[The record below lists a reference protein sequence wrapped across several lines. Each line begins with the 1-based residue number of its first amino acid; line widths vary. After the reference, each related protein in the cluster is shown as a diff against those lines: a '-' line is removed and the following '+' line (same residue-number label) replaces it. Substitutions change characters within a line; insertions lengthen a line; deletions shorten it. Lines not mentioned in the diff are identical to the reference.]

1 MRINY
6 DFGDLQAFLVVK
18 ETGSFHLAAAQLN
31 LSQSAITRRIQ
42 KLEDAL
48 GTLLFERS
56 TRQVRPTLAAKRLQG
71 RAEAI
76 LADAWE
82 TTQSMRDDSVAFAHQ
97 RNAVVTVALVPT
109 TLTRIFLPAL
119 SRFQSDGAQARV
131 QLLDGSANEVA
142 EAVSEGLADFGICP
156 TPPSEPSVL
165 FDPLFQERISL
176 ALPVGHA
183 LRHEKNV
190 CLAHLHSEP
199 LILPAKGTG
208 NRLLIDDAMA
218 KASVQIPWT
227 FEANRSSTALE
238 LVAQRLGVALLPD
251 SVTDDPRIVMRP
263 ISDLKIAR
271 SVGLLTRNGQ
281 SETKA
286 ALTLKAMI
294 RESV

>member
-1 MRINY
+1 MHINY

-18 ETGSFHLAAAQLN
+18 DTGSFHLAAAKLN

-42 KLEDAL
+42 KLEEAL
-48 GTLLFERS
+48 GTVLFERS
-56 TRQVRPTLAAKRLQG
+56 TRQVRPTLAAKRLQS

-119 SRFQSDGAQARV
+119 SRFQSSGTQARV
-131 QLLDGSANEVA
+131 RLLDGSANEVA

-176 ALPVGHA
+176 ALPCGHD
-183 LRHEKNV
+183 LTNGGEV
-190 CLAHLHSEP
+190 LLAHLRAEP

-218 KASVQIPWT
+218 KAQVQIPWS
-227 FEANRSSTALE
+227 FEASRSSTALDM
-238 LVAQRLGVALLPD
+238 VAQGVGVALLPD
-251 SVTDDPRIVMRP
+251 SVADDPRIVMRP
-263 ISDLKIAR
+263 ISDLKITR
-271 SVGLLTRNGQ
+271 SVGLVTRLGQ
-281 SETKA
+281 SETRA
-286 ALTLKAMI
+286 AITLKELI
-294 RESV
+294 RTMV